1 MKKRFTESQIVA
13 AIKKQEMGIAV
24 KDICREIGISDAT
37 FYNWKAKYGGME
49 ASDVKRMKEL
59 EAENAQLKSMYAEAS
74 MENRALKNL
83 IEKKLYRPRRN
94 GRVLNILLKRNN
106 SVTARRAN

>member
-13 AIKKQEMGIAV
+13 AIKKREAGIAV

-49 ASDVKRMKEL
+49 ASNVKRMKEL
-59 EAENAQLKSMYAEAS
+59 EAENVQLKSMYAEMS
-74 MENRALKNL
+74 IENRALKGL
-83 IEKKLYRPRRN
+83 IEKKF
-94 GRVLNILLKRNN
+94 
-106 SVTARRAN
+106 

>member
-13 AIKKQEMGIAV
+13 AIKKQEAGIPV

-59 EAENAQLKSMYAEAS
+59 EAENAQLKSMYAEMS
-74 MENRALKNL
+74 IENRALKGL
-83 IEKKLYRPRRN
+83 IEKKF
-94 GRVLNILLKRNN
+94 
-106 SVTARRAN
+106 

>member
-13 AIKKQEMGIAV
+13 AIKKQEAGIAV

-37 FYNWKAKYGGME
+37 FYNWKSKYGGME

-59 EAENAQLKSMYAEAS
+59 EAENAQLKSMYAEMS
-74 MENRALKNL
+74 IENRALKGL
-83 IEKKLYRPRRN
+83 IEKKF
-94 GRVLNILLKRNN
+94 
-106 SVTARRAN
+106 

>member
-13 AIKKQEMGIAV
+13 AIKKQEAGIGV

-59 EAENAQLKSMYAEAS
+59 EAENVQLKSMYAEAS

-83 IEKKLYRPRRN
+83 IEKKF
-94 GRVLNILLKRNN
+94 
-106 SVTARRAN
+106 

>member
-13 AIKKQEMGIAV
+13 AIKKQEAGISV
-24 KDICREIGISDAT
+24 REICREIGISEAT

-74 MENRALKNL
+74 IENRALKNL
-83 IEKKLYRPRRN
+83 IQKKF
-94 GRVLNILLKRNN
+94 
-106 SVTARRAN
+106 

>member
-13 AIKKQEMGIAV
+13 AIKKQEAGIPV
-24 KDICREIGISDAT
+24 KDICREVGISDAT

-74 MENRALKNL
+74 MDIRALKNL
-83 IEKKLYRPRRN
+83 IEKKL
-94 GRVLNILLKRNN
+94 
-106 SVTARRAN
+106 